1 MIVSDLDGLQQE
13 LRLTGHMPHG
23 RLNKSSYH
31 LAARSILSSI
41 YPTMQILEELPIS
54 VRKSEILY
62 LDFYIPLTKIA
73 IEVHG
78 EQHYKLGGI
87 HRMSSKRS
95 GTSPEEEFKY
105 QKYKD
110 KIKMEYAKRNGIYIE
125 IDLRKIKTIEKA
137 IEYIENILHNK
148 KLFFE
153 LNIP

>member
-78 EQHYKLGGI
+78 EQHYKFIPYYHRDILGF
-87 HRMSSKRS
+87 MKSKNRD
-95 GTSPEEEFKY
+95 
-105 QKYKD
+105 KD
-110 KIKMEYAKRNGIYIE
+110 KMMWCDMNGIRYVE
-125 IDLRKIKTIEKA
+125 LPFNESLELWHKRIKE
-137 IEYIENILHNK
+137 
-148 KLFFE
+148 
-153 LNIP
+153 

>member
-1 MIVSDLDGLQQE
+1 MIVSDLDGVQQE

-78 EQHYKLGGI
+78 EQHYKFIPYYHRDILGF
-87 HRMSSKRS
+87 MKSKNRD
-95 GTSPEEEFKY
+95 
-105 QKYKD
+105 KD
-110 KIKMEYAKRNGIYIE
+110 KMMWCDMNGIRYVE
-125 IDLRKIKTIEKA
+125 LPFNESLELWHKRIKE
-137 IEYIENILHNK
+137 
-148 KLFFE
+148 
-153 LNIP
+153 